1 MATVL
6 IADDEQTVRDVVRR
20 ILEMD
25 GHRVLEAGDGE
36 EAIRIVRVEKPEL
49 VLVDLFMPRKE
60 GLETIMQLR
69 RSFPEVKIIAVSG
82 GNPTHGMSFLDVAM
96 RLGAHRTLAKPFSME
111 MMRAAVT
118 ELLAAKPAAPAPA

>member
-1 MATVL
+1 MK
-6 IADDEQTVRDVVRR
+6 R

-25 GHRVLEAGDGE
+25 GHRVIEAVDGE
-36 EAIRIVRVEKPEL
+36 EAMRKLHVEKPDL

-69 RSFPEVKIIAVSG
+69 RTFPDVKIIAISG
-82 GNPTHGMSFLDVAM
+82 GNPTHGISFLDTAK

-111 MMRAAVT
+111 TIRDTVA
-118 ELLAAKPAAPAPA
+118 ELLAPAPVAPRAPA